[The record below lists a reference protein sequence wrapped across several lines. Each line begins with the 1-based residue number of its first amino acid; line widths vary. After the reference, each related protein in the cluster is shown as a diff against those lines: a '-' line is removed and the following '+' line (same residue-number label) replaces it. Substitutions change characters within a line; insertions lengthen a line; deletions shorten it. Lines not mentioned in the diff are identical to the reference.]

1 MASTR
6 KLTKSLTR
14 SLTRK
19 LTGDELQQLFLEKF
33 KLTLGSELIAN
44 GTFDDDISN
53 WTQMT
58 GATIAY
64 SNGTINVQ
72 TTNYIGA
79 QQFVDVSQNTAYRI
93 TFDVVSTT
101 TSTGRIYI
109 GTSSDKDAY
118 GNHTGLAVGTHTFDV
133 TTINNSSIQ
142 LRLSTADASGNVNF
156 DNVSVKEIIK
166 QAPLAAFSLRKLG
179 NVSPYACRI
188 RRSSDNTEAQ
198 VMFDASDRVSE
209 SSVVRNTSQ
218 NLLSFSEQLNNSAW
232 SNNQGGTAT
241 LSTITDPFGGTNSYE
256 VSGGSETYGGIYD
269 TITGLLTTGKNY
281 VYSIYLKKGTSTKS
295 KISYYD
301 STSPATNLRLTI
313 DWASDGE
320 GTINTGETSTADLIA
335 TSFEEIGTDGWY
347 RASIAF
353 TAVDTN
359 DVQTLTIEPDRT
371 GNGNTVLAF
380 GAQLEEATNYFNE
393 GTQIIN
399 DTFSSNSGWTVN
411 VGSGINS
418 TVAIEDNSLK
428 FNVIDNGYVR
438 ATKAITYDENKY
450 YILTATVNG
459 TAGKAMRFRDDSGD
473 LGGLTDGFDPPT
485 GAGGKVSGIVTMT
498 GSPQQVSFTWIPTAQ
513 SDEIIIERHSSGT
526 YEFTVDD
533 LLIKEY
539 DPLYQ
544 DDFTTDTSWNTSQS
558 GSSTVTI
565 PSNGKALLTVANT
578 NPNYAS
584 MSKSLTYDEG
594 SRYRVTATIKGTSGK
609 TVRFRDTF
617 NTGGGLQANAT
628 GTQTEGRVTLNG
640 SDQSISL
647 DFTATSASDKIIFE
661 RDAFAVGTCTIDNLI
676 IQKLIPSTSE
686 YISTPVV
693 SNDGLQFVESD
704 LDSFVGGENHLPR
717 SQDFDNWNEVGGSQ
731 TIVENHVNHLGE
743 STASLITTTTTGAR
757 IEKVI
762 SIVAGQTYVAS
773 VWVKRY
779 NSSRF
784 EMYVLQ
790 GGPSYAPQ
798 GYIRANISSS
808 DGSLST
814 HENHSNT
821 SEITY
826 TDFGEGWYRA
836 SFKFTATSDDNSAVF
851 RLRAGANNDG
861 NADLDANKGAYFFGA
876 QLNKDSL
883 KDYQKTEATARD
895 GRASIVT
902 LYNAVG
908 GEDAHQATQTDQP
921 LLYHRGLLVRDGTS
935 PAMLFTQT
943 QRKHLDLQNLSALTT
958 GHIFAVL
965 SVTNDPPD
973 GTAAQGSNR
982 LWELGTGGNSHHPFA
997 HASTSTV
1004 AHSFGSDTRK
1014 SGLDLSSLNLE
1025 NKHLLTIK
1033 SKTNDWNMRIDGVS
1047 KQTASTNT
1055 VAFPSAPFIGSDS
1068 SVFGGKYSEII
1079 LFDSDQDSNIDAIQS
1094 DIADFHNITLL

>member
-6 KLTKSLTR
+6 KLTKALTR
-14 SLTRK
+14 PLTRK
-19 LTGDELQQLFLEKF
+19 LTGDELEQLFLEKF
-33 KLTLGSELIAN
+33 KLILGSELVTNGNFSNTDGSSNTIAN
-44 GTFDDDISN
+44 WTGTGSSLENGKLKLTVTGGGYVFAFQPISYE
-53 WTQMT
+53 T
-58 GATIAY
+58 GSTY
-64 SNGTINVQ
+64 QVSFTVNGTSGKIMRCRDDGGDSGGLTLNNGTV
-72 TTNYIGA
+72 TLDGTD
-79 QQFVDVSQNTAYRI
+79 QQIKFTFVA
-93 TFDVVSTT
+93 
-101 TSTGRIYI
+101 TSG
-109 GTSSDKDAY
+109 SDEII
-118 GNHTGLAVGTHTFDV
+118 FER
-133 TTINNSSIQ
+133 Q
-142 LRLSTADASGNVNF
+142 SGGDYSFTV
-156 DNVSVKEIIK
+156 DNVSLKKVFN
-166 QAPLAAFSLRKLG
+166 QAPFAAFSLRKLG
-179 NVSPYACRI
+179 NISPYACRV

-198 VMFDASDRVSE
+198 VMFDSSDRVSE
-209 SSVVRNTSQ
+209 SSVVRNTSA

-241 LSTITDPFGGTNSYE
+241 LSNVTDPFGGNNSYE
-256 VSGGSETYGGIYD
+256 VSGGSQPFGGIYD

-281 VYSIYLKKGTSTKS
+281 VYSIYLKKGTSTKT

-301 STSPATNLRLTI
+301 STLVDGYATSLRLTI
-313 DWASDGE
+313 NWASDGE

-353 TAVDTN
+353 TALDTN

-371 GNGNTVLAF
+371 GNGKTVLAF
-380 GAQLEEATNYFNE
+380 GAMLEEATTYE
-393 GTQIIN
+393 AVGTEKITDGGFDDANQWAKSSSITIASSKAAFISSAENDFLQQNIGAVNGRKYKVTVTVTAYTAGGAIAVRYPIN
-399 DTFSSNSGWTVN
+399 KTASVHH
-411 VGSGINS
+411 INS
-418 TVAIEDNSLK
+418 VGTHTIEGVADQN
-428 FNVIDNGYVR
+428 NVNIQFQ
-438 ATKAITYDENKY
+438 A
-450 YILTATVNG
+450 
-459 TAGKAMRFRDDSGD
+459 
-473 LGGLTDGFDPPT
+473 
-485 GAGGKVSGIVTMT
+485 
-498 GSPQQVSFTWIPTAQ
+498 
-513 SDEIIIERHSSGT
+513 
-526 YEFTVDD
+526 
-533 LLIKEY
+533 
-539 DPLYQ
+539 
-544 DDFTTDTSWNTSQS
+544 
-558 GSSTVTI
+558 
-565 PSNGKALLTVANT
+565 
-578 NPNYAS
+578 
-584 MSKSLTYDEG
+584 
-594 SRYRVTATIKGTSGK
+594 KGTS
-609 TVRFRDTF
+609 T
-617 NTGGGLQANAT
+617 
-628 GTQTEGRVTLNG
+628 TL
-640 SDQSISL
+640 
-647 DFTATSASDKIIFE
+647 
-661 RDAFAVGTCTIDNLI
+661 TIDNLSVTEH
-676 IQKLIPSTSE
+676 KPIPSE

-693 SNDGLQFVESD
+693 SNDGLTFVEST
-704 LDSFVGGENHLPR
+704 LDDFVGGENHLPR
-717 SQDFDNWNEVGGSQ
+717 SQDFDNWNQVGGSQ

-743 STASLITTTTTGAR
+743 STASLITTSATGAR
-757 IEKVI
+757 IEKTI

-814 HENHSNT
+814 HENHGNT

-836 SFKFTATSDDNSAVF
+836 SFKFTATSDDTSAVF
-851 RLRAGANNDG
+851 RLRADIVDG
-861 NADLDANKGAYFFGA
+861 DKGTYFFGA

-921 LLYHRGLLVRDGTS
+921 LLYHRGLLVRDGAS

-943 QRKHLDLQNLSALTT
+943 QRKHLNLQNLSLLTT

-973 GTAAQGSNR
+973 GSAAQGSNR

-1033 SKTNDWNMRIDGVS
+1033 SKTNDWHMRIDGVS

-1055 VAFPSAPFIGSDS
+1055 VAFPSAPFIGSDT

-1079 LFDSDQDSNIDAIQS
+1079 LFDSDQDSKIDAIQS

>member
-6 KLTKSLTR
+6 KLTKALTR
-14 SLTRK
+14 PLTRK
-19 LTGDELQQLFLEKF
+19 LTGDELEQLFLEKF
-33 KLTLGSELIAN
+33 KLILGSELVTNGNFSNTDGSSNTIAN
-44 GTFDDDISN
+44 WTGTGSSLENGKLKLTVTGGGYVFAFQPISYE
-53 WTQMT
+53 T
-58 GATIAY
+58 GSTY
-64 SNGTINVQ
+64 QVSFTVNGTSGKIMRCRDDGGDSGGLTLNNGTV
-72 TTNYIGA
+72 TLDGTD
-79 QQFVDVSQNTAYRI
+79 QQIKFTFVA
-93 TFDVVSTT
+93 
-101 TSTGRIYI
+101 TSG
-109 GTSSDKDAY
+109 SDEII
-118 GNHTGLAVGTHTFDV
+118 FER
-133 TTINNSSIQ
+133 Q
-142 LRLSTADASGNVNF
+142 SGGDYSFTV
-156 DNVSVKEIIK
+156 DNVSLKKVFN
-166 QAPLAAFSLRKLG
+166 QAPFAAFSLRKLG
-179 NVSPYACRI
+179 NISPYACRV

-198 VMFDASDRVSE
+198 VMFDSSDRVSE
-209 SSVVRNTSQ
+209 SSVVRNTSA

-241 LSTITDPFGGTNSYE
+241 LSNVTDPFGGNNSYE
-256 VSGGSETYGGIYD
+256 VSGGSQPFGGIYD

-281 VYSIYLKKGTSTKS
+281 VYSIYLKKGTSTKT

-301 STSPATNLRLTI
+301 STLVDGYATSLRLTI
-313 DWASDGE
+313 NWASDGE
-320 GTINTGETSTADLIA
+320 GTINAGETSTADLIA

-353 TAVDTN
+353 TALDTN

-371 GNGNTVLAF
+371 GNGKTVLAF
-380 GAQLEEATNYFNE
+380 GAMLEEATTYE
-393 GTQIIN
+393 AVGTEKITDGGFDDANQWAKSSSITIASSKAAFISSAENDFLQQNIGAVNGRKYKVTVTVTAYTAGGAIAVRYPIN
-399 DTFSSNSGWTVN
+399 KTASVHH
-411 VGSGINS
+411 INS
-418 TVAIEDNSLK
+418 VGTHTIEGVADQN
-428 FNVIDNGYVR
+428 NVNIQFQ
-438 ATKAITYDENKY
+438 A
-450 YILTATVNG
+450 
-459 TAGKAMRFRDDSGD
+459 
-473 LGGLTDGFDPPT
+473 
-485 GAGGKVSGIVTMT
+485 
-498 GSPQQVSFTWIPTAQ
+498 
-513 SDEIIIERHSSGT
+513 
-526 YEFTVDD
+526 
-533 LLIKEY
+533 
-539 DPLYQ
+539 
-544 DDFTTDTSWNTSQS
+544 
-558 GSSTVTI
+558 
-565 PSNGKALLTVANT
+565 
-578 NPNYAS
+578 
-584 MSKSLTYDEG
+584 
-594 SRYRVTATIKGTSGK
+594 KGTS
-609 TVRFRDTF
+609 T
-617 NTGGGLQANAT
+617 
-628 GTQTEGRVTLNG
+628 TL
-640 SDQSISL
+640 
-647 DFTATSASDKIIFE
+647 
-661 RDAFAVGTCTIDNLI
+661 TIDNLSVTEH
-676 IQKLIPSTSE
+676 KPIPSE

-693 SNDGLQFVESD
+693 SNDGLTFVEST
-704 LDSFVGGENHLPR
+704 LDDFVGGENHLPR
-717 SQDFDNWNEVGGSQ
+717 SQDFDNWNQVGGSQ

-743 STASLITTTTTGAR
+743 STASLITTSATGAR
-757 IEKVI
+757 IEKTI

-814 HENHSNT
+814 HENHGNT

-836 SFKFTATSDDNSAVF
+836 SFKFTATSDDTSAVF
-851 RLRAGANNDG
+851 RLRADIVDG
-861 NADLDANKGAYFFGA
+861 DKGTYFFGA

-921 LLYHRGLLVRDGTS
+921 LLYHRGLLVRDGAS

-943 QRKHLDLQNLSALTT
+943 QRKHLNLQNLSLLTT

-973 GTAAQGSNR
+973 GSAAQGSNR

-1033 SKTNDWNMRIDGVS
+1033 SKTNDWHMRIDGVS

-1055 VAFPSAPFIGSDS
+1055 VAFPSAPFIGSDT

-1079 LFDSDQDSNIDAIQS
+1079 LFDSDQDSKIDAIQS

>member
-6 KLTKSLTR
+6 KLTKALTR
-14 SLTRK
+14 PLTRK
-19 LTGDELQQLFLEKF
+19 LTGDELEQLFLEKF
-33 KLTLGSELIAN
+33 KLILGSELVTNGNFSNTDGSSNTIAN
-44 GTFDDDISN
+44 WTGTGSSLENGKLKLTVTGGGYVFAFQPISYE
-53 WTQMT
+53 T
-58 GATIAY
+58 GSTY
-64 SNGTINVQ
+64 QVSFTVNGTSGKIMRCRDDGGDSGGLTLNNGTV
-72 TTNYIGA
+72 TLDGTD
-79 QQFVDVSQNTAYRI
+79 QQIKFTFVA
-93 TFDVVSTT
+93 
-101 TSTGRIYI
+101 TSG
-109 GTSSDKDAY
+109 SDEII
-118 GNHTGLAVGTHTFDV
+118 FER
-133 TTINNSSIQ
+133 Q
-142 LRLSTADASGNVNF
+142 SGGDYSFTV
-156 DNVSVKEIIK
+156 DNVSLKKVFN
-166 QAPLAAFSLRKLG
+166 QAPFAAFSLRKLG
-179 NVSPYACRI
+179 NISPYACRV

-198 VMFDASDRVSE
+198 VMFDSSDRVSE
-209 SSVVRNTSQ
+209 SSVVRNTSA

-241 LSTITDPFGGTNSYE
+241 LSNVTDPFGGNNSYE
-256 VSGGSETYGGIYD
+256 VSGGSQPFGGIYD

-281 VYSIYLKKGTSTKS
+281 VYSIYLKKGTSTKT

-301 STSPATNLRLTI
+301 STLVDGYATSLRLTI
-313 DWASDGE
+313 NWASDGE
-320 GTINTGETSTADLIA
+320 GTINAGETSTADLIA

-353 TAVDTN
+353 TALDTN

-371 GNGNTVLAF
+371 GNGKTVLAF
-380 GAQLEEATNYFNE
+380 GAMLEEATTYE
-393 GTQIIN
+393 AVGTEKITDGGFDDANQWAKSSSITIASSKAAFISSAENDFLQQNIGAVNGRKYKVTVTVTAYTAGGAIAVRYPIN
-399 DTFSSNSGWTVN
+399 KTASVHH
-411 VGSGINS
+411 INS
-418 TVAIEDNSLK
+418 VGTHTIEGVADQN
-428 FNVIDNGYVR
+428 NVNIQFQ
-438 ATKAITYDENKY
+438 A
-450 YILTATVNG
+450 
-459 TAGKAMRFRDDSGD
+459 
-473 LGGLTDGFDPPT
+473 
-485 GAGGKVSGIVTMT
+485 
-498 GSPQQVSFTWIPTAQ
+498 
-513 SDEIIIERHSSGT
+513 
-526 YEFTVDD
+526 
-533 LLIKEY
+533 
-539 DPLYQ
+539 
-544 DDFTTDTSWNTSQS
+544 
-558 GSSTVTI
+558 
-565 PSNGKALLTVANT
+565 
-578 NPNYAS
+578 
-584 MSKSLTYDEG
+584 
-594 SRYRVTATIKGTSGK
+594 KGTS
-609 TVRFRDTF
+609 T
-617 NTGGGLQANAT
+617 
-628 GTQTEGRVTLNG
+628 TL
-640 SDQSISL
+640 
-647 DFTATSASDKIIFE
+647 
-661 RDAFAVGTCTIDNLI
+661 TIDNLSVTEH
-676 IQKLIPSTSE
+676 KPIPSE
-686 YISTPVV
+686 YISTPVL
-693 SNDGLQFVESD
+693 SNDGLTFVEST
-704 LDSFVGGENHLPR
+704 LDDFVGGENHLPR
-717 SQDFDNWNEVGGSQ
+717 SQDFDNWNQVGGSQ

-743 STASLITTTTTGAR
+743 STASLITTSATGAR
-757 IEKVI
+757 IEKTI

-814 HENHSNT
+814 HENHGNT

-836 SFKFTATSDDNSAVF
+836 SFKFTATSDDTSAVF
-851 RLRAGANNDG
+851 RLRADIVDG
-861 NADLDANKGAYFFGA
+861 DKGTYFFGA

-921 LLYHRGLLVRDGTS
+921 LLYHRGLLVRDGAS

-943 QRKHLDLQNLSALTT
+943 QRKHLNLQNLSLLTT

-973 GTAAQGSNR
+973 GSAAQGSNR

-1033 SKTNDWNMRIDGVS
+1033 SKTNDWHMRIDGVS

-1055 VAFPSAPFIGSDS
+1055 VAFPSAPFIGSDT

-1079 LFDSDQDSNIDAIQS
+1079 LFDSDQDSKIDAIQS

>member
-6 KLTKSLTR
+6 KLTKALTR
-14 SLTRK
+14 PLTRK
-19 LTGDELQQLFLEKF
+19 LTGDELQKLFLEKF

-44 GTFDDDISN
+44 GNFSSDTGFTENGGWSIDSNVATHTGGSPSNLVTSVTLEAGCTYTLTIDIITLADSTCNVYSLSGVTYHNFTETGTGQTVTF
-53 WTQMT
+53 
-58 GATIAY
+58 
-64 SNGTINVQ
+64 
-72 TTNYIGA
+72 
-79 QQFVDVSQNTAYRI
+79 
-93 TFDVVSTT
+93 
-101 TSTGRIYI
+101 TSASAHNLAIR
-109 GTSSDKDAY
+109 TSST
-118 GNHTGLAVGTHTFDV
+118 NLV
-133 TTINNSSIQ
+133 I
-142 LRLSTADASGNVNF
+142 
-156 DNVSVKEIIK
+156 DNLSVKKHIK
-166 QAPLAAFSLRKLG
+166 QAPFAAFSLRKLG
-179 NVSPYACRI
+179 DVSPYACRI

-209 SSVVRNTSQ
+209 SSGVRNTSM
-218 NLLSFSEQLNNSAW
+218 NIVNFSEEFGNPFWTKSGLTMV
-232 SNNQGGTAT
+232 GGY
-241 LSTITDPFGGTNSYE
+241 SDPTGGTNAYKATPSTGSGFHFFHNSSNYTV
-256 VSGGSETYGGIYD
+256 VSGKTY
-269 TITGLLTTGKNY
+269 T
-281 VYSIYLKKGTSTKS
+281 YSIHLKADGYNFVTLNAPTGNSKGNSGPRVNLSTGQK
-295 KISYYD
+295 
-301 STSPATNLRLTI
+301 
-313 DWASDGE
+313 DGFYA
-320 GTINTGETSTADLIA
+320 ADHDLQV
-335 TSFEEIGTDGWY
+335 EQLEDGWY
-347 RASIAF
+347 RVSTQYLASE
-353 TAVDTN
+353 TTLRVDHGIFPTN
-359 DVQTLTIEPDRT
+359 AHAAYAGD
-371 GNGNTVLAF
+371 GNSGVLF
-380 GAQLEEATNYFNE
+380 WGAQLEEATNYSNE

-399 DTFSSNSGWTVN
+399 DTFSSNSGWTLN
-411 VGSGINS
+411 VGAGINS

-428 FNVIDNGYVR
+428 FNVINNGYVR
-438 ATKAITYDENKY
+438 ATKDITYDQNKY

-473 LGGLTDGFDPPT
+473 FGGLTDGFDPPT

-513 SDEIIIERHSSGT
+513 SDEIIIERHSNGD
-526 YEFTVDD
+526 YEFTVDN

-544 DDFTTDTSWNTSQS
+544 DDFTTDTSWTTSVS

-584 MSKSLTYDEG
+584 MSKNITYDEG
-594 SRYRVTATIKGTSGK
+594 SRYRVTATINGTSGK

-617 NTGGGLQANAT
+617 SLNSSGGAAGGLQANAT
-628 GTQTEGRVTLNG
+628 GTQTEGEVTLNG
-640 SDQSISL
+640 SDQDISL
-647 DFTATSASDKIIFE
+647 DFTATSDSDKIIFE
-661 RDAFAVGTCTIDNLI
+661 RSSFSEGTCTIDNLI
-676 IQKLIPSTSE
+676 VQKLVPSTSE
-686 YISTPVV
+686 YISTPIV
-693 SNDGLQFVESD
+693 SNDGLTFTEST
-704 LDSFVGGENHLPR
+704 LDDFVGGENHLPK
-717 SQDFDNWNEVGGSQ
+717 SQDFDDWTQVGGSQ
-731 TIVENHVNHLGE
+731 TIAENHTNHLGE
-743 STASLITTTTTGAR
+743 STASLITTAATGAR
-757 IEKVI
+757 IEKII

-814 HENHSNT
+814 HENHGNT

-826 TDFGEGWYRA
+826 TDFGGGWYRA
-836 SFKFTATSDDNSAVF
+836 SFKFTATADDNSAVF
-851 RLRAGANNDG
+851 RLKPDIVDG
-861 NADLDANKGAYFFGA
+861 DKGTYFFGA

-883 KDYQKTEATARD
+883 KDYQKTEATPRD

-935 PAMLFTQT
+935 PAILFTQT
-943 QRKHLDLQNLSALTT
+943 QRTNLDLQNLSSLTT

-973 GTAAQGSNR
+973 GSAAQGSNR
-982 LWELGTGGNSHHPFA
+982 LWELGTGFNSHHPFT
-997 HASTSTV
+997 HASNTSIV
-1004 AHSFGSDTRK
+1004 YHSFGSDTRK
-1014 SGLDLSSLNLE
+1014 PSLDLSSLNLE

-1055 VAFPSAPFIGSDS
+1055 VAFPAAPFIGSDS

-1094 DIADFHNITLL
+1094 DIATFHNITLL

>member
-6 KLTKSLTR
+6 KLTKALTR
-14 SLTRK
+14 PLTRK
-19 LTGDELQQLFLEKF
+19 LTGDELEQLFLEKF
-33 KLTLGSELIAN
+33 KLILGSELVTNGNFSNTDGSSNTIAN
-44 GTFDDDISN
+44 WTGTGSSLENGKLKLTVTGGGYVNAFQPISYE
-53 WTQMT
+53 T
-58 GATIAY
+58 GSTY
-64 SNGTINVQ
+64 QVSFTVNGTSGKIMRCRDDGGDSGGLTLNNGTV
-72 TTNYIGA
+72 TLDGTD
-79 QQFVDVSQNTAYRI
+79 QQIKFTFVA
-93 TFDVVSTT
+93 
-101 TSTGRIYI
+101 TSG
-109 GTSSDKDAY
+109 SDEII
-118 GNHTGLAVGTHTFDV
+118 FER
-133 TTINNSSIQ
+133 Q
-142 LRLSTADASGNVNF
+142 SGGDYSFTV
-156 DNVSVKEIIK
+156 DNVSLKKVFN
-166 QAPLAAFSLRKLG
+166 QAPFAAFSLRKLG
-179 NVSPYACRI
+179 NISPYACRV

-198 VMFDASDRVSE
+198 VMFDSSDRVSE
-209 SSVVRNTSQ
+209 SSVVRNTSA
-218 NLLSFSEQLNNSAW
+218 NLVSFSEQLNNSAW

-241 LSTITDPFGGTNSYE
+241 LSNVTDPFGGNNSYE
-256 VSGGSETYGGIYD
+256 VSGGSQPFGGIYD

-281 VYSIYLKKGTSTKS
+281 VYSIYLKKGTSTKT

-301 STSPATNLRLTI
+301 STLVDGYATSLRLTI
-313 DWASDGE
+313 NWASDGE

-353 TAVDTN
+353 TALDTN

-371 GNGNTVLAF
+371 GNGKTVLAF
-380 GAQLEEATNYFNE
+380 GAMLEEATTYE
-393 GTQIIN
+393 AVGTEKITDGGFDDANQWAKSSSITIASSKAAFISSAENDFLQQNIGAVNGRKYKVTVTVTAYTAGGAIAVRYPIN
-399 DTFSSNSGWTVN
+399 KTASVHH
-411 VGSGINS
+411 INS
-418 TVAIEDNSLK
+418 VGTHTIEGVADQN
-428 FNVIDNGYVR
+428 NVNIQFQ
-438 ATKAITYDENKY
+438 A
-450 YILTATVNG
+450 
-459 TAGKAMRFRDDSGD
+459 
-473 LGGLTDGFDPPT
+473 
-485 GAGGKVSGIVTMT
+485 
-498 GSPQQVSFTWIPTAQ
+498 
-513 SDEIIIERHSSGT
+513 
-526 YEFTVDD
+526 
-533 LLIKEY
+533 
-539 DPLYQ
+539 
-544 DDFTTDTSWNTSQS
+544 
-558 GSSTVTI
+558 
-565 PSNGKALLTVANT
+565 
-578 NPNYAS
+578 
-584 MSKSLTYDEG
+584 
-594 SRYRVTATIKGTSGK
+594 KGTS
-609 TVRFRDTF
+609 T
-617 NTGGGLQANAT
+617 
-628 GTQTEGRVTLNG
+628 TL
-640 SDQSISL
+640 
-647 DFTATSASDKIIFE
+647 
-661 RDAFAVGTCTIDNLI
+661 TIDNLSVTEH
-676 IQKLIPSTSE
+676 KPIPSE

-693 SNDGLQFVESD
+693 SNDGLTFVEST
-704 LDSFVGGENHLPR
+704 LDDFVGGENHLPR
-717 SQDFDNWNEVGGSQ
+717 SQDFDNWNQVGGSQ

-743 STASLITTTTTGAR
+743 STASLITTSATGAR
-757 IEKVI
+757 IEKTI

-814 HENHSNT
+814 HENHGNT

-836 SFKFTATSDDNSAVF
+836 SFKFTATADDNSAVF
-851 RLRAGANNDG
+851 RLRADIVDG
-861 NADLDANKGAYFFGA
+861 DKGTYFFGA

-883 KDYQKTEATARD
+883 KDYQKTEATPRD

-935 PAMLFTQT
+935 PAILFTQT
-943 QRKHLDLQNLSALTT
+943 QRTNLDLQNLSSLTT

-973 GTAAQGSNR
+973 GSAAQGSNR
-982 LWELGTGGNSHHPFA
+982 LWELGTGFNSHHPFT
-997 HASTSTV
+997 HASNTSIV
-1004 AHSFGSDTRK
+1004 YHSFGSDTRK
-1014 SGLDLSSLNLE
+1014 PSLDLSSLNLE

-1094 DIADFHNITLL
+1094 DIATFHNITLL

>member
-6 KLTKSLTR
+6 KLTKALTR
-14 SLTRK
+14 PLTRK
-19 LTGDELQQLFLEKF
+19 LTGDELEQLFLEKF
-33 KLTLGSELIAN
+33 KLILGSELVTNGNFSNTDGSSNTIAN
-44 GTFDDDISN
+44 WTGTGSSLENGKLKLTVTGGGYVFAFQPISYE
-53 WTQMT
+53 T
-58 GATIAY
+58 GSTY
-64 SNGTINVQ
+64 QVSFTVNGTSGKIMRCRDDGGDSGGLTLNNGTV
-72 TTNYIGA
+72 TLDGTD
-79 QQFVDVSQNTAYRI
+79 QQIKFTFVA
-93 TFDVVSTT
+93 
-101 TSTGRIYI
+101 TSG
-109 GTSSDKDAY
+109 SDEII
-118 GNHTGLAVGTHTFDV
+118 FER
-133 TTINNSSIQ
+133 Q
-142 LRLSTADASGNVNF
+142 SGGDYSFTV
-156 DNVSVKEIIK
+156 DNVSLKKVFN
-166 QAPLAAFSLRKLG
+166 QAPFAAFSLRKLG
-179 NVSPYACRI
+179 NISPYACRV

-198 VMFDASDRVSE
+198 VMFDSSDRVSE
-209 SSVVRNTSQ
+209 SSVVRNTSA

-241 LSTITDPFGGTNSYE
+241 LSNVTDPFGGNNSYE
-256 VSGGSETYGGIYD
+256 VSGGSQPFGGIYD

-281 VYSIYLKKGTSTKS
+281 VYSIYLKKGTSTKT

-301 STSPATNLRLTI
+301 STLVDGYATSLRLTI
-313 DWASDGE
+313 NWASDGE
-320 GTINTGETSTADLIA
+320 GTINAGETSTADLIA

-353 TAVDTN
+353 TALDTN

-371 GNGNTVLAF
+371 GNGKTVLAF
-380 GAQLEEATNYFNE
+380 GAMLEEATTYE
-393 GTQIIN
+393 AVGTEKITDGGFDDANQWAKSSSITIASSKAAFISSAENDFLQQNIGAVNGRKYKVTVTVTAYTAGGAIAVRYPIN
-399 DTFSSNSGWTVN
+399 KTASVHH
-411 VGSGINS
+411 INS
-418 TVAIEDNSLK
+418 VGTHTIEGVADQN
-428 FNVIDNGYVR
+428 NVNIQFQ
-438 ATKAITYDENKY
+438 A
-450 YILTATVNG
+450 
-459 TAGKAMRFRDDSGD
+459 
-473 LGGLTDGFDPPT
+473 
-485 GAGGKVSGIVTMT
+485 
-498 GSPQQVSFTWIPTAQ
+498 
-513 SDEIIIERHSSGT
+513 
-526 YEFTVDD
+526 
-533 LLIKEY
+533 
-539 DPLYQ
+539 
-544 DDFTTDTSWNTSQS
+544 
-558 GSSTVTI
+558 
-565 PSNGKALLTVANT
+565 
-578 NPNYAS
+578 
-584 MSKSLTYDEG
+584 
-594 SRYRVTATIKGTSGK
+594 KGTS
-609 TVRFRDTF
+609 T
-617 NTGGGLQANAT
+617 
-628 GTQTEGRVTLNG
+628 TL
-640 SDQSISL
+640 
-647 DFTATSASDKIIFE
+647 
-661 RDAFAVGTCTIDNLI
+661 TIDNLSVTEH
-676 IQKLIPSTSE
+676 KPIPSE
-686 YISTPVV
+686 YISTPVL
-693 SNDGLQFVESD
+693 SNDGLTFVEST
-704 LDSFVGGENHLPR
+704 LDDFVGGENHLPR
-717 SQDFDNWNEVGGSQ
+717 SQDFDNWNQVGGSQ

-743 STASLITTTTTGAR
+743 STASLITTSATGAR
-757 IEKVI
+757 IEKTI

-814 HENHSNT
+814 HENHGNT

-836 SFKFTATSDDNSAVF
+836 SFKFTATSDDTSAVF
-851 RLRAGANNDG
+851 RLRADIVDG
-861 NADLDANKGAYFFGA
+861 DKGTYFFGA

-921 LLYHRGLLVRDGTS
+921 LLYHRGLLVRDGAS

-943 QRKHLDLQNLSALTT
+943 QRKHLNLQNLSLLTT

-973 GTAAQGSNR
+973 GSAAQGSNR

-1033 SKTNDWNMRIDGVS
+1033 SKTNDWHMRINGVS

-1055 VAFPSAPFIGSDS
+1055 VAFPSAPFIGSDT

-1079 LFDSDQDSNIDAIQS
+1079 LFDSDQDSKIDAIQS

>member
-6 KLTKSLTR
+6 KLTKALTR
-14 SLTRK
+14 PLTRK
-19 LTGDELQQLFLEKF
+19 LTGDELEQLFLEKF
-33 KLTLGSELIAN
+33 KLILGSELVTNGNFSNTDGSSNTIAN
-44 GTFDDDISN
+44 WTGTGSSLENGKLKLTVTGGGYVFAFQPISYE
-53 WTQMT
+53 T
-58 GATIAY
+58 GSTY
-64 SNGTINVQ
+64 QVSFTVNGTSGKIMRCRDDGGDSGGLTLNNGTV
-72 TTNYIGA
+72 TLDGTD
-79 QQFVDVSQNTAYRI
+79 QQIKFTFVA
-93 TFDVVSTT
+93 
-101 TSTGRIYI
+101 TSG
-109 GTSSDKDAY
+109 SDEII
-118 GNHTGLAVGTHTFDV
+118 FER
-133 TTINNSSIQ
+133 Q
-142 LRLSTADASGNVNF
+142 SGGDYSFTV
-156 DNVSVKEIIK
+156 DNVSLKKVFN
-166 QAPLAAFSLRKLG
+166 QAPFAAFSLRKLG
-179 NVSPYACRI
+179 NISPYACRV

-198 VMFDASDRVSE
+198 VMFDSSDRVSE
-209 SSVVRNTSQ
+209 SSVVRNTSA

-241 LSTITDPFGGTNSYE
+241 LSNVTDPFGGNNSYE
-256 VSGGSETYGGIYD
+256 VSGGSQPFGGIYD

-281 VYSIYLKKGTSTKS
+281 VYSIYLKKGTSTKT

-301 STSPATNLRLTI
+301 STLVDGYATSLRLTI
-313 DWASDGE
+313 NWASDGE
-320 GTINTGETSTADLIA
+320 GTINAGETSTADLIA

-353 TAVDTN
+353 TALDTN

-371 GNGNTVLAF
+371 GNGKTVLAF
-380 GAQLEEATNYFNE
+380 GAMLEEATTYE
-393 GTQIIN
+393 AVGTEKITDGGFDDANQWAKSSSITIASSKAAFISSAENDFLQQNIGAVNGRKYKVTVTVTAYTAGGAIAVRYPIN
-399 DTFSSNSGWTVN
+399 KTASVHH
-411 VGSGINS
+411 INS
-418 TVAIEDNSLK
+418 VGTHTIEGVADQN
-428 FNVIDNGYVR
+428 NVNIQFQ
-438 ATKAITYDENKY
+438 A
-450 YILTATVNG
+450 
-459 TAGKAMRFRDDSGD
+459 
-473 LGGLTDGFDPPT
+473 
-485 GAGGKVSGIVTMT
+485 
-498 GSPQQVSFTWIPTAQ
+498 
-513 SDEIIIERHSSGT
+513 
-526 YEFTVDD
+526 
-533 LLIKEY
+533 
-539 DPLYQ
+539 
-544 DDFTTDTSWNTSQS
+544 
-558 GSSTVTI
+558 
-565 PSNGKALLTVANT
+565 
-578 NPNYAS
+578 
-584 MSKSLTYDEG
+584 
-594 SRYRVTATIKGTSGK
+594 KGTS
-609 TVRFRDTF
+609 T
-617 NTGGGLQANAT
+617 
-628 GTQTEGRVTLNG
+628 TL
-640 SDQSISL
+640 
-647 DFTATSASDKIIFE
+647 
-661 RDAFAVGTCTIDNLI
+661 TIDNLSVTEH
-676 IQKLIPSTSE
+676 KPIPSE

-693 SNDGLQFVESD
+693 SNDGLTFVEST
-704 LDSFVGGENHLPR
+704 LDDFVGGENHLPR
-717 SQDFDNWNEVGGSQ
+717 SQDFDNWNQVGGSQ

-743 STASLITTTTTGAR
+743 STASLITTSATGAR
-757 IEKVI
+757 IEKTI

-814 HENHSNT
+814 HENHGNT

-836 SFKFTATSDDNSAVF
+836 SFKFTATSDDTSAVF
-851 RLRAGANNDG
+851 RLRADIVDG
-861 NADLDANKGAYFFGA
+861 DKGTYFFGA

-921 LLYHRGLLVRDGTS
+921 LLYHRGLLVRDGAS

-943 QRKHLDLQNLSALTT
+943 QRKHLNLQNLSLLTT

-973 GTAAQGSNR
+973 GSAAQGSNR

-1033 SKTNDWNMRIDGVS
+1033 SKTNDWHMRINGVS

-1055 VAFPSAPFIGSDS
+1055 VAFPSAPFIGSDT

-1079 LFDSDQDSNIDAIQS
+1079 LFDSDQDSKIDAIQS